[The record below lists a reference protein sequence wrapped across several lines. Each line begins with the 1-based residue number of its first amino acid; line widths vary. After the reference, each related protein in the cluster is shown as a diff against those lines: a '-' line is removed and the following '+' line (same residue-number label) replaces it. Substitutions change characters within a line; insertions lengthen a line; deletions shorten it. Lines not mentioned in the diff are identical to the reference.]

1 MAETIR
7 TPYSKFQAFCR
18 QERITLDE
26 IGELLGMD
34 KSMVS
39 KRMNGTGADF
49 SADDVRK
56 ICLHYGISA
65 DVFFVDKEVSFEK
78 PNNDGKSSSDKENT

>member
-1 MAETIR
+1 
-7 TPYSKFQAFCR
+7 
-18 QERITLDE
+18 
-26 IGELLGMD
+26 MD

-78 PNNDGKSSSDKENT
+78 PDEARSDN

>member
-1 MAETIR
+1 MAETMR

-18 QERITLDE
+18 RERITLDE

-39 KRMNGTGADF
+39 KLMNGTGADF

-78 PNNDGKSSSDKENT
+78 PNEVKSDN